1 MKQHLTEIEALLRKY
16 EHVYQANLAMTAR
29 DAEEREAG
37 AGLRQLDSDEWW
49 GDSDSVA
56 AVDLAITGGFT
67 PEARRDA
74 ATFRKLL
81 TELYQVMVD
90 HDLHNEKGEI
100 MAAQF
105 KKWLVSQ
112 V

>member
-1 MKQHLTEIEALLRKY
+1 MKQHLTEIEELLRKY

-29 DAEEREAG
+29 DAEEREVG
-37 AGLRQLDSDEWW
+37 TGLRQLDSDEWW

-56 AVDLAITGGFT
+56 AIDLAITGDFT

-81 TELYQVMVD
+81 TEL
-90 HDLHNEKGEI
+90 
-100 MAAQF
+100 
-105 KKWLVSQ
+105 
-112 V
+112 

>member
-1 MKQHLTEIEALLRKY
+1 MKQHLIEIEALLRKY
-16 EHVYQANLAMTAR
+16 EHVYHANLAMTLR
-29 DAEEREAG
+29 DAEEREPG

-56 AVDLAITGGFT
+56 AIDLAITGGFT

-74 ATFRKLL
+74 APFRRLL

-105 KKWLVSQ
+105 RKWLVSQ